1 MTLNY
6 FIWILSICIQIGLIV
21 HVIRTGRPWFWVFV
35 LFFAPLIG
43 SAVYFFV
50 ELLPE
55 LSGNPNARNTMR
67 RIRKTLDPRA
77 DIRKLEQKHQLSGS
91 VDAARHL
98 AGELIANEQ
107 YAEAVEHYQGALSGM
122 YQNDPNLLLGL
133 AEAQFGNK
141 AYAASKDTL
150 QRLAAENPDF
160 RSAKGHLIYSRALE
174 LCGEPAR
181 ALEEYE
187 AVSAYYAG
195 AEAKF
200 RFANLLEQEGQTERA
215 LEIFQDLL
223 LTADVAPNHYQ
234 RAQSA
239 WISKSKDG
247 VKRLS

>member
-6 FIWILSICIQIGLIV
+6 FIWILTICVQIGLIV

-50 ELLPE
+50 ELLPD
-55 LSGNPNARNTMR
+55 LSGDPKARNTMQ
-67 RIRKTLDPRA
+67 RIMKTLDPRA
-77 DIRKLEQKHQLSGS
+77 NIRKLEQKHQLSGS

-98 AGELIANEQ
+98 ARELIANGQ
-107 YAEAVEHYQGALSGM
+107 YAEAVEHYQGALTGM
-122 YQNDPNLLLGL
+122 YENDPDLLLGL

-141 AYAASKDTL
+141 EYAASKDTL

-160 RSAKGHLIYSRALE
+160 RSAKGHLLYARGLE
-174 LCGEPAR
+174 HCDELAR

-187 AVSAYYAG
+187 AVSGYYAG
-195 AEAKF
+195 AEAKY

-215 LEIFQDLL
+215 LEIYQDIL
-223 LTADVAPNHYQ
+223 LTADVAPRHFR
-234 RAQSA
+234 RAQSI

-247 VKRLS
+247 VKKLA

>member
-1 MTLNY
+1 MTFSY
-6 FIWILSICIQIGLIV
+6 FIWILTICVQIGLIV

-50 ELLPE
+50 ELLPD
-55 LSGNPNARNTMR
+55 LSGDPKARNAMR
-67 RIRKTLDPRA
+67 RIMKTLDPRA
-77 DIRKLEQKHQLSGS
+77 NIRKLEKKHQLSGS

-98 AGELIANEQ
+98 AGELVANEH

-122 YQNDPNLLLGL
+122 YQNDPDLLLGL

-141 AYAASKDTL
+141 EYAASKETL
-150 QRLAAENPDF
+150 QRLAAEQPDF

-174 LCGEPAR
+174 HCDELAR

-195 AEAKF
+195 AEAKY
-200 RFANLLEQEGQTERA
+200 RFAKLLEQESQTERA
-215 LEIFQDLL
+215 LEIYQDILL
-223 LTADVAPNHYQ
+223 IADVAPPHYR
-234 RAQSA
+234 RAQSV

-247 VKRLS
+247 VKRLA